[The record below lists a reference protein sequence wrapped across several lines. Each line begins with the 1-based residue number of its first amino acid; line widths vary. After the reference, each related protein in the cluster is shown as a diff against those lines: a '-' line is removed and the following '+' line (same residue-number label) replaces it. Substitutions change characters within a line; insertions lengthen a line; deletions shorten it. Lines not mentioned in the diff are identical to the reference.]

1 MGDFNIHVCCLENP
15 LAKEFLSLIDSFD
28 LVQFVNAPTH
38 IQGHTLDLV
47 LSHGLT
53 VSDLVIEDH
62 VISDHKPI
70 VFRVPTAFHITRPTL
85 RLFDCLVKSHRLP
98 LLSFQLFLMMCPNHL
113 AYFVIIGVVQ
123 ILLIILIPFRL
134 KF

>member
-28 LVQFVNAPTH
+28 LVQFVNTPTH

-62 VISDHKPI
+62 VFSDHKPI
-70 VFRVPTAFHITRPTL
+70 VFRVPTAFHITRPTKAI
-85 RLFDCLVKSHRLP
+85 RWSRKITSTTSSEFSAVFND
-98 LLSFQLFLMMCPNHL
+98 LSQSPDQGRF
-113 AYFVIIGVVQ
+113 
-123 ILLIILIPFRL
+123 
-134 KF
+134 